1 MLTLDIV
8 KTYLRVDGNAEDS
21 LIQLI
26 MGAADDYVANA
37 ITNYEARTAAAEN
50 KAGDTWTQAVDM
62 YKLKYIAHNYENR
75 TINNPPPDRLLMQ
88 LQAQGRCFVNE

>member
-21 LIQLI
+21 LIEVL
-26 MGAADDYVANA
+26 MAAADDYVANA
-37 ITNYEARTAAAEN
+37 ITNYEKRTAKAAETV
-50 KAGDTWTQAVDM
+50 GDTWTQAVDL

-75 TINNPPPDRLLMQ
+75 TVNTPPPDRLLTQ
-88 LQAQGRCFVNE
+88 LQAQGRAFKDE